1 MSEQSEETAKEAV
14 ELRFNTITAD
24 EYLKL
29 RKRVGWK
36 QLSKKQAELALKNSL
51 VTVGAYLADQ
61 PIGMGR
67 LVGDGAVICYVQD
80 LIIPPQAQGYGIGS
94 VLLKELIA
102 WAEAHRIPGTELMFD
117 LMCAKGRESFY
128 EQHGFLARPTEQL
141 GPGMIQYL
149 NDTGNPHLHVDA
161 SAKD

>member
-1 MSEQSEETAKEAV
+1 MNEQSYEEAREAV
-14 ELRFNTITAD
+14 TLKDNAITVD

-29 RKRVGWK
+29 RERVGWK
-36 QLSKKQAELALKNSL
+36 KLSRRQAETALANSL

-67 LVGDGAVICYVQD
+67 LVGDGCVIVYVQD
-80 LIIPPQAQGYGIGS
+80 LIIPPQAQHFGVGS
-94 VLLKELIA
+94 VILKRLISC
-102 WAEAHRIPGTELMFD
+102 AEQMREPGTELMLD

-128 EQHGFLARPTEQL
+128 EQHGFIARPTDAL

-149 NDTGNPHLHVDA
+149 RDR
-161 SAKD
+161 

>member
-1 MSEQSEETAKEAV
+1 MSWKTEEEARAAV
-14 ELRFNTITAD
+14 DLRVNVITVD
-24 EYLKL
+24 QYLIL

-36 QLSKKQAELALKNSL
+36 PLSREQAEKALANSL
-51 VTVGAYLADQ
+51 VTVGAFLADQ

-80 LIIPPQAQGYGIGS
+80 LIIPPQAQGYGVGS
-94 VLLKELIA
+94 VILKELMQY
-102 WAEAHRIPGTELMFD
+102 AEKMRIPGTELMLD

-128 EQHGFLARPTEQL
+128 EQHGFLARPTEAL

-149 NDTGNPHLHVDA
+149 NDKKETRL
-161 SAKD
+161 

>member
-1 MSEQSEETAKEAV
+1 MSIRSEETAREAV
-14 ELRFNTITAD
+14 ELRINEITVD

-29 RKRVGWK
+29 RDRVGWK
-36 QLSKKQAELALKNSL
+36 KLSRQQAQLALDNSL

-67 LVGDGAVICYVQD
+67 LVGDRAVICYIQD
-80 LIIPPQAQGYGIGS
+80 LIIPPQAQGYGVGS
-94 VLLKELIA
+94 VILKQLMA
-102 WAEAHRIPGTELMFD
+102 WAEQMRIPGTEMMLD

-128 EQHGFLARPTEQL
+128 EQHGFLSRPTDAL

-149 NDTGNPHLHVDA
+149 NDKGEIHVHSDA
-161 SAKD
+161 TVD